1 MNTLLFR
8 LAKAILFMNPVRF
21 QLGKELTT
29 HELREAFKAIFN
41 RPLPPGSNTAAVA
54 RTLSE
59 RMPLRFEFEINR
71 QRGFAWDG

>member
-8 LAKAILFMNPVRF
+8 LAKAILFMNATRF
-21 QLGKELTT
+21 QLGQELTT
-29 HELREAFKAIFN
+29 HELREAFKIIFN
-41 RPLPPGSNTAAVA
+41 RPLPPGANPKAVA
-54 RTLSE
+54 RTLTE